1 MNLFLVDSKKNI
13 NFVAPNF
20 LRMLKRNLFL
30 GISAI
35 ATSLT
40 GNAQDYQW
48 KEAQSGGY
56 TYRYVTNDPT
66 NARFYTLK
74 NGLTVILS
82 PTNKEPRVQ
91 CYVAVRA
98 GSKTD
103 PATNTGLAHYL
114 EHLLFKGTDKYGSL
128 DWAKEKVELDK
139 IDALYEKYNKT
150 KDPAQRKEIYK
161 EIDRVSGIASKY
173 AIANEYDKMMSAM
186 GAQGTNA
193 FTSFEQTVYTDD
205 VPANA
210 LDKYI
215 AVQAERF
222 RNPVLR
228 IFHTE
233 LEAVYEEKNRSLDND
248 GSLVLETL
256 LANLFKK
263 HNYGQQTTIG
273 TVEHLKNPSLIEI
286 RKYFN
291 TYYVPNN
298 MAVILSG
305 DFNPDHA
312 IAKIDKAFSYMKEKS
327 VPEYTF
333 APEDAITSPVIKEVV
348 GPDAES
354 VTIAFR
360 LPSNQDK
367 DAALANLVGSIL
379 TNGKAGLIDLNLVKK
394 QKLLKASA
402 YSYLLV
408 DHGLLY
414 ISASPSQGQSLED
427 VKKLVL
433 NEIENL
439 KKGNFDDDLIPSIV
453 NNIKKHKIQQTES
466 YGDRAYMLMDAF
478 TGKLNWRDQVAYVN
492 DLSKVTKKDIMD
504 FANKYFGN
512 NYVAVLKHKGERTD
526 IEKIEKPT
534 ITPVE
539 TNADKQSAFVKM
551 INQMP
556 STPVAPV
563 FLDYNKDL
571 QRSKLGK
578 AEVYYVQNKENQ
590 LYRLNFRYKIGTLN
604 DLKMGLA
611 AQYIQ
616 FLGTDK
622 KSAEQISKEFYKI
635 ASSFRVHTADEYT
648 FVTIEG
654 LQENFEAAV
663 TLYENLIQN
672 LKADDQALE
681 ALKARIQKYRSD
693 VKANRNQIM
702 QALTSYALYGPKN
715 KYNHALSNA
724 EIASTTSQELIDR
737 LKKLNDVEQI
747 VIYYGPATMGELTS
761 KLSSLHKV
769 PATFAKV
776 APAKVFK
783 QVEQTKNQ
791 VLFTDYEM
799 VQAETRWIRN
809 TVPYNPAESTVIK
822 VFNNYF
828 GGSMGSLVFQ
838 TIRESK
844 ALAYSTYGMYR
855 TPRKKDE
862 KYYMLAYVGAQADKL
877 KEAVSTMDDLLTT
890 MPELPA
896 NLDLAK
902 AQLKKDIQTERI
914 GQDDIIYNYLNA
926 KELGLTKDIRK
937 EIYQNLDKIT
947 MNQVKAFHDK
957 YLSKKPYTYVILA
970 SEKKLSKEELQKI
983 GEFKKLTLEELFGY

>member
-1 MNLFLVDSKKNI
+1 
-13 NFVAPNF
+13 
-20 LRMLKRNLFL
+20 MLKRNLFL
-30 GISAI
+30 GVSAI
-35 ATSLT
+35 ASSLSVL
-40 GNAQDYQW
+40 GQNYQW
-48 KEAQSGGY
+48 KEAESGGY
-56 TYRYVTNDPT
+56 SYKYVTNDPT

-128 DWAKEKVELDK
+128 DWDKEKVELEK
-139 IDALYEKYNKT
+139 IDALYEKYNQT

-173 AIANEYDKMMSAM
+173 AIANEYDKMLSAM

-228 IFHTE
+228 LFHTE
-233 LEAVYEEKNRSLDND
+233 LEAVYEEKNRSLDSD
-248 GSLVLETL
+248 GSLVFETL
-256 LANLFKK
+256 LSNVFKK

-273 TVEHLKNPSLIEI
+273 TVEHLKNPSLKEI

-305 DFNPDHA
+305 DFNPDTA
-312 IAKIDKAFSYMKEKS
+312 IAKIDKAFSYMKYKE
-327 VPEYTF
+327 VPKYTF
-333 APEDAITSPVIKEVV
+333 EKEDPITAPIIKEVV

-354 VTIAFR
+354 VTMAYR
-360 LPSNQDK
+360 LPSTQEK
-367 DAALANLVGSIL
+367 DALLANLIGSIL

-394 QKLLKASA
+394 QKLLRAGA
-402 YSYLLV
+402 FPYLLV
-408 DHGLLY
+408 DYGLLY
-414 ISASPSQGQSLED
+414 ISASPSQGQSLDE
-427 VKKLVL
+427 VRKLIV
-433 NEIENL
+433 NEIDNL
-439 KKGNFDDDLIPSIV
+439 KKGNFDDDLLPSIV
-453 NNIKKHKIQQTES
+453 NNFKKDAIQEAET
-466 YGDRAYMLMDAF
+466 YGGRANLLMQAF
-478 TGKLNWRDQVAYVN
+478 TGKIDWRDQVAYVN
-492 DLSKVTKKDIMD
+492 DIQKITKADVVA
-504 FANKYFGN
+504 FANKYLGD
-512 NYVAVLKHKGERTD
+512 NYVAVYKKKGERTNV
-526 IEKIEKPT
+526 EKIEKPA

-551 INQMP
+551 INDMP
-556 STPVAPV
+556 STPVEPL
-563 FLDYNKDL
+563 FLDYNKDI
-571 QRSKLGK
+571 QKSKLGK
-578 AEVYYVQNKENQ
+578 AEVLAVQNKDND
-590 LYRLNFRYKIGTLN
+590 LFRLSFRYKIGTLN

-635 ASSFRVHTADEYT
+635 ASSFRVSTGEDYT
-648 FVTIEG
+648 YVNIEG
-654 LQENFEAAV
+654 LQENFAAAV
-663 TLYENLIQN
+663 ALYEDLVTHAK
-672 LKADDQALE
+672 LDEE
-681 ALKARIQKYRSD
+681 ALKSLKARMAKYRTD

-702 QALTSYALYGPKN
+702 QALTSYALYGAKN
-715 KYNHALSNA
+715 KYNHVLSNA
-724 EIASTTSQELIDR
+724 ELEATSAAELVDR
-737 LKKLNDVEQI
+737 LKKLNDVEQTI
-747 VIYYGPATMGELTS
+747 IYYGPASISELT
-761 KLSSLHKV
+761 KQLGKLHKV
-769 PATFAKV
+769 PAKFAKV
-776 APAKVFK
+776 PQAQQFK
-783 QVEQTKNQ
+783 QETQTKNT

-799 VQAETRWIRN
+799 VQAETRWVRN
-809 TVPYNPAESTVIK
+809 TDTYNPAETTTIR

-844 ALAYSTYGMYR
+844 ALAYSTYGFYR
-855 TPRKKDE
+855 IPTKKED
-862 KYYMLAYVGAQADKL
+862 KYYMFSYVGAQADKFQ
-877 KEAVSTMDDLLTT
+877 EAVAAMNELLTT

-896 NLDLAK
+896 NFELAK
-902 AQLKKDIQTERI
+902 EQLRKDIQTERI
-914 GQDDIIYNYLNA
+914 TQDNIIYDYLNA
-926 KELGLTKDIRK
+926 QRLGLKEDIRK
-937 EIYQNLDKIT
+937 SVYQNVDKIT
-947 MNQVKAFHDK
+947 FKDIQAFHDK

-970 SEKKLSKEELQKI
+970 SEKKLPKEELQKI
-983 GEFKKLTLEELFGY
+983 GEFKKLSLEELFGF

>member
-1 MNLFLVDSKKNI
+1 
-13 NFVAPNF
+13 
-20 LRMLKRNLFL
+20 MLKRNLFL
-30 GISAI
+30 GVSAI
-35 ATSLT
+35 ASSLSVL
-40 GNAQDYQW
+40 GQNYQW
-48 KEAQSGGY
+48 KEAESGGY
-56 TYRYVTNDPT
+56 SYKYVTNDPT

-128 DWAKEKVELDK
+128 DWDKEKVELEK
-139 IDALYEKYNKT
+139 IDALYEKYNQT

-173 AIANEYDKMMSAM
+173 AIANEYDKMLSAM

-228 IFHTE
+228 LFHTE
-233 LEAVYEEKNRSLDND
+233 LEAVYEEKNRSLDSD
-248 GSLVLETL
+248 GSLVFETL
-256 LANLFKK
+256 LSNVFKK

-273 TVEHLKNPSLIEI
+273 TVEHLKNPSLKEI

-305 DFNPDHA
+305 DFNPDTA
-312 IAKIDKAFSYMKEKS
+312 IAKIDKAFSYMKYKE
-327 VPEYTF
+327 VPKYTF
-333 APEDAITSPVIKEVV
+333 EKEDPITAPIIKEVV

-354 VTIAFR
+354 VTMAYR
-360 LPSNQDK
+360 LPSTQEK
-367 DAALANLVGSIL
+367 DALLANLIGSIL

-394 QKLLKASA
+394 QKLLRAGA
-402 YSYLLV
+402 FPYLLV
-408 DHGLLY
+408 DYGLLY
-414 ISASPSQGQSLED
+414 IFASPSQGQSLDE
-427 VKKLVL
+427 VRKLIV
-433 NEIENL
+433 NEIDNL
-439 KKGNFDDDLIPSIV
+439 KKGNFDDDLLPSIV
-453 NNIKKHKIQQTES
+453 NNFKKDAIQEAET
-466 YGDRAYMLMDAF
+466 YGGRANLLMQAF
-478 TGKLNWRDQVAYVN
+478 TGKIDWRDQVAYVN
-492 DLSKVTKKDIMD
+492 DIQKITKADVVA
-504 FANKYFGN
+504 FANKYLGD
-512 NYVAVLKHKGERTD
+512 NYVAVYKKKGERTNV
-526 IEKIEKPT
+526 EKIEKPA

-551 INQMP
+551 INDMP
-556 STPVAPV
+556 STPVEPL
-563 FLDYNKDL
+563 FLDYNRDIQK
-571 QRSKLGK
+571 SKLGK
-578 AEVYYVQNKENQ
+578 AEVLAVQNKDND
-590 LYRLNFRYKIGTLN
+590 LFRLSFRYKIGTLN

-635 ASSFRVHTADEYT
+635 ASSFRVSTGEDYT
-648 FVTIEG
+648 YVNIEG
-654 LQENFEAAV
+654 LQENFAAAV
-663 TLYENLIQN
+663 ALYEDLVSHAK
-672 LKADDQALE
+672 LDEE
-681 ALKARIQKYRSD
+681 ALKSLKARMAKYRTD

-702 QALTSYALYGPKN
+702 QALTSYALYGAKN
-715 KYNHALSNA
+715 KYNHVLSNA
-724 EIASTTSQELIDR
+724 ELEATSAAELVDR
-737 LKKLNDVEQI
+737 LKKLNDVEQTI
-747 VIYYGPATMGELTS
+747 IYYGPASISELT
-761 KLSSLHKV
+761 KQLGKLHKV
-769 PATFAKV
+769 PAKFAKV
-776 APAKVFK
+776 PQAQQFK
-783 QVEQTKNQ
+783 QETQTKNT

-799 VQAETRWIRN
+799 VQAETRWVRN
-809 TVPYNPAESTVIK
+809 TDTYNPAETTTIR

-844 ALAYSTYGMYR
+844 ALAYSTYGFYKIP
-855 TPRKKDE
+855 TKKED
-862 KYYMLAYVGAQADKL
+862 KYYMLSYVGAQADKFQ
-877 KEAVSTMDDLLTT
+877 EAVAAMNELLTT

-896 NLDLAK
+896 NFELAK
-902 AQLKKDIQTERI
+902 EQLRKDIQTERI
-914 GQDDIIYNYLNA
+914 TQDNIIYDYLNA
-926 KELGLTKDIRK
+926 QRLGLKEDIRK
-937 EIYQNLDKIT
+937 SVYQNVDKIT
-947 MNQVKAFHDK
+947 FKDIQAFHDK
-957 YLSKKPYTYVILA
+957 NLSKKPYTYVILA
-970 SEKKLSKEELQKI
+970 SEKKLPKEELQKI
-983 GEFKKLTLEELFGY
+983 GEFKKLSLEELFGF

>member
-1 MNLFLVDSKKNI
+1 
-13 NFVAPNF
+13 
-20 LRMLKRNLFL
+20 MLKRNLFL
-30 GISAI
+30 GVSAI
-35 ATSLT
+35 ASSLSVL
-40 GNAQDYQW
+40 GQNYQW
-48 KEAQSGGY
+48 KEAESGGY
-56 TYRYVTNDPT
+56 SYKYVTNDPT

-128 DWAKEKVELDK
+128 DWDKEKVELEK
-139 IDALYEKYNKT
+139 IDALYEKYNQT

-173 AIANEYDKMMSAM
+173 AIANEYDKMLSAM

-228 IFHTE
+228 LFHTE
-233 LEAVYEEKNRSLDND
+233 LEAVYEEKNRSLDSD
-248 GSLVLETL
+248 GSLVFETL
-256 LANLFKK
+256 LSNVFKK

-273 TVEHLKNPSLIEI
+273 TVEHLKNPSLKEI

-305 DFNPDHA
+305 DFNPDTA
-312 IAKIDKAFSYMKEKS
+312 IAKIDKAFSYMKYKE
-327 VPEYTF
+327 VPQYTF
-333 APEDAITSPVIKEVV
+333 EKEEPITTPIIKEVV

-354 VTIAFR
+354 VTMAYR
-360 LPSNQDK
+360 LPSTQEK
-367 DAALANLVGSIL
+367 DALLANLIGSIL

-394 QKLLKASA
+394 QKLLRAGA
-402 YSYLLV
+402 FPYLLV
-408 DHGLLY
+408 DYGLLY
-414 ISASPSQGQSLED
+414 ISAAPSQGQSLDE
-427 VKKLVL
+427 VRKLIV
-433 NEIENL
+433 NEIDNL
-439 KKGNFDDDLIPSIV
+439 KNGNFDDDLLPSIV
-453 NNIKKHKIQQTES
+453 NNFKKETIQETET
-466 YGDRAYMLMDAF
+466 YGGRAELLMRAF
-478 TGKLNWRDQVAYVN
+478 TGKIDWRDQVSYVN
-492 DLSKVTKKDIMD
+492 DIQKITKADIMA
-504 FANKYFGN
+504 FANKYLGD
-512 NYVAVLKHKGERTD
+512 NYVAVYKKKGERTNV
-526 IEKIEKPT
+526 EKIEKPA

-551 INQMP
+551 INDMP
-556 STPVAPV
+556 STPVAPL
-563 FLDYNKDL
+563 FLDYNKDI
-571 QRSKLGK
+571 QKSKLGK
-578 AEVYYVQNKENQ
+578 AEVLSVQNKDND
-590 LYRLNFRYKIGTLN
+590 LFRLSFRYKIGTLN
-604 DLKMGLA
+604 DLKMGIA

-616 FLGTDK
+616 FLGTNK
-622 KSAEQISKEFYKI
+622 KSAEEISKEFYKI
-635 ASSFRVHTADEYT
+635 ASSFRVSTGEEYT
-648 FVTIEG
+648 YVNIEG
-654 LQENFEAAV
+654 LQENFASAV
-663 TLYENLIQN
+663 ALYEELVSNV
-672 LKADDQALE
+672 KVDEEALQS
-681 ALKARIQKYRSD
+681 LKARIIKYRGD

-724 EIASTTSQELIDR
+724 ELEATSAAELVDR
-737 LKKLNDVEQI
+737 LKKLNDVEQTI
-747 VIYYGPATMGELTS
+747 IYYGPASVSELT
-761 KLSSLHKV
+761 KQLGKLHKV
-769 PATFAKV
+769 PAKFAKV
-776 APAKVFK
+776 PQAQQFK
-783 QVEQTKNQ
+783 QETQTKNT

-799 VQAETRWIRN
+799 VQAETCWVRN
-809 TVPYNPAESTVIK
+809 TDTYNPAETTTIR

-844 ALAYSTYGMYR
+844 ALAYSTYGFYR
-855 TPRKKDE
+855 IPTKKED
-862 KYYMLAYVGAQADKL
+862 KYYMFSYVGAQADKFQ
-877 KEAVSTMDDLLTT
+877 EAVAAMNELLTT

-896 NLDLAK
+896 NFELAK
-902 AQLKKDIQTERI
+902 EQLRKDIQTERI
-914 GQDDIIYNYLNA
+914 TQDNIIYDYLNA
-926 KELGLTKDIRK
+926 QRLGLKEDIRK
-937 EIYQNLDKIT
+937 SVYQNVDKIT
-947 MNQVKAFHDK
+947 FKDIQAFHDK

-970 SEKKLSKEELQKI
+970 SEKKLPKEELQKI
-983 GEFKKLTLEELFGY
+983 GEFKKLSLEELFGF

>member
-312 IAKIDKAFSYMKEKS
+312 IAKIDKAFSYMKEKP

-663 TLYENLIQN
+663 TLYVNEE
-672 LKADDQALE
+672 QAK
-681 ALKARIQKYRSD
+681 ALKALSQDLDQLLIVSHLD
-693 VKANRNQIM
+693 LVTTPA
-702 QALTSYALYGPKN
+702 PD
-715 KYNHALSNA
+715 HAL
-724 EIASTTSQELIDR
+724 
-737 LKKLNDVEQI
+737 
-747 VIYYGPATMGELTS
+747 
-761 KLSSLHKV
+761 
-769 PATFAKV
+769 
-776 APAKVFK
+776 
-783 QVEQTKNQ
+783 
-791 VLFTDYEM
+791 VLDDY
-799 VQAETRWIRN
+799 
-809 TVPYNPAESTVIK
+809 
-822 VFNNYF
+822 
-828 GGSMGSLVFQ
+828 
-838 TIRESK
+838 
-844 ALAYSTYGMYR
+844 
-855 TPRKKDE
+855 
-862 KYYMLAYVGAQADKL
+862 
-877 KEAVSTMDDLLTT
+877 AVSVSRAQGHVCERCRAVR
-890 MPELPA
+890 PEVGTIEEAPTLCHRCHQIIKTHYPA
-896 NLDLAK
+896 YFEA
-902 AQLKKDIQTERI
+902 E
-914 GQDDIIYNYLNA
+914 
-926 KELGLTKDIRK
+926 
-937 EIYQNLDKIT
+937 
-947 MNQVKAFHDK
+947 
-957 YLSKKPYTYVILA
+957 
-970 SEKKLSKEELQKI
+970 
-983 GEFKKLTLEELFGY
+983 

>member
-1 MNLFLVDSKKNI
+1 
-13 NFVAPNF
+13 
-20 LRMLKRNLFL
+20 MLKRNLFL
-30 GISAI
+30 GVSAI
-35 ATSLT
+35 ASSLSVL
-40 GNAQDYQW
+40 GQNYQW
-48 KEAQSGGY
+48 KEAESGGY
-56 TYRYVTNDPT
+56 SYKYVTNDPT

-128 DWAKEKVELDK
+128 DWDKEKVELEK
-139 IDALYEKYNKT
+139 IDALYEKYNQT

-173 AIANEYDKMMSAM
+173 AIANEYDKMLSAM

-228 IFHTE
+228 LFHTE
-233 LEAVYEEKNRSLDND
+233 LEAVYEEKNRSLDSD
-248 GSLVLETL
+248 GSLVFETL
-256 LANLFKK
+256 LSNVFKK

-273 TVEHLKNPSLIEI
+273 TVEHLKNPSLKEI

-305 DFNPDHA
+305 DFNPDTA
-312 IAKIDKAFSYMKEKS
+312 IAKIDKAFSYMKYKE
-327 VPEYTF
+327 VPKYTF
-333 APEDAITSPVIKEVV
+333 EKEDPITAPIIKEVV

-354 VTIAFR
+354 VTMAYR
-360 LPSNQDK
+360 LPSTQEK
-367 DAALANLVGSIL
+367 DALLANLIGSIL

-394 QKLLKASA
+394 QKLLRAGA
-402 YSYLLV
+402 FPYLLV
-408 DHGLLY
+408 DYGLLY
-414 ISASPSQGQSLED
+414 IFASPSQGQSLDE
-427 VKKLVL
+427 VRKLIV
-433 NEIENL
+433 NEIDNL
-439 KKGNFDDDLIPSIV
+439 KKGNFDDDLLPSIV
-453 NNIKKHKIQQTES
+453 NNFKKDAIQEAET
-466 YGDRAYMLMDAF
+466 YGGRANLLMQAF
-478 TGKLNWRDQVAYVN
+478 TGKIDWRDQVAYVN
-492 DLSKVTKKDIMD
+492 DIQKITKADVVA
-504 FANKYFGN
+504 FANKYLGD
-512 NYVAVLKHKGERTD
+512 NYVAVYKKKGERTNV
-526 IEKIEKPT
+526 EKIEKPA

-551 INQMP
+551 INDMP
-556 STPVAPV
+556 STPVEPL
-563 FLDYNKDL
+563 FLDYNKDI
-571 QRSKLGK
+571 QKSKLGK
-578 AEVYYVQNKENQ
+578 AEVLAVQNKDND
-590 LYRLNFRYKIGTLN
+590 LFRLSFRYKIGTLN

-635 ASSFRVHTADEYT
+635 ASSFKVSTGEDYT
-648 FVTIEG
+648 YVNIEG
-654 LQENFEAAV
+654 LQENFAAAV
-663 TLYENLIQN
+663 ALYEDLVTHAK
-672 LKADDQALE
+672 LDEE
-681 ALKARIQKYRSD
+681 ALKSLKARMAKYRTD

-702 QALTSYALYGPKN
+702 QALTSYALYGAKN
-715 KYNHALSNA
+715 KYNHVLSNA
-724 EIASTTSQELIDR
+724 ELEATSAAELVDR
-737 LKKLNDVEQI
+737 LKKLNDVEQTI
-747 VIYYGPATMGELTS
+747 IYYGPASISELT
-761 KLSSLHKV
+761 KQLGKLHKV
-769 PATFAKV
+769 PAKFAKV
-776 APAKVFK
+776 PQAQQFK
-783 QVEQTKNQ
+783 QETQTKNT

-799 VQAETRWIRN
+799 VQAETRWVRN
-809 TVPYNPAESTVIK
+809 TDTYNPAETTTIR

-844 ALAYSTYGMYR
+844 ALAYSTYGFYKIP
-855 TPRKKDE
+855 TKKED
-862 KYYMLAYVGAQADKL
+862 KYYMLSYVGAQADKFQ
-877 KEAVSTMDDLLTT
+877 EAVAAMNELLTT

-896 NLDLAK
+896 NFELAK
-902 AQLKKDIQTERI
+902 EQLRKDIQTERI
-914 GQDDIIYNYLNA
+914 TQDNIIYDYLNA
-926 KELGLTKDIRK
+926 QRLGLKEDIRK
-937 EIYQNLDKIT
+937 SVYQNVDKIT
-947 MNQVKAFHDK
+947 FKDIQAFHDK
-957 YLSKKPYTYVILA
+957 NLSKKPYTYVILA
-970 SEKKLSKEELQKI
+970 SEKKLPKEELQKI
-983 GEFKKLTLEELFGY
+983 GEFKKLSLEELFGF

>member
-1 MNLFLVDSKKNI
+1 
-13 NFVAPNF
+13 
-20 LRMLKRNLFL
+20 MLKRNLFL
-30 GISAI
+30 GVSAI
-35 ATSLT
+35 ASSLSVL
-40 GNAQDYQW
+40 GQNYQW
-48 KEAQSGGY
+48 KEAESGGY
-56 TYRYVTNDPT
+56 SYKYVTNDPT

-128 DWAKEKVELDK
+128 DWDKEKVELEK
-139 IDALYEKYNKT
+139 IDALYEKYNQT

-173 AIANEYDKMMSAM
+173 AIANEYDKMLSAM

-228 IFHTE
+228 LFHTE
-233 LEAVYEEKNRSLDND
+233 LEAVYEEKNRSLDSD
-248 GSLVLETL
+248 GSLVFETL
-256 LANLFKK
+256 LSNVFKK

-273 TVEHLKNPSLIEI
+273 TVEHLKNPSLKEI

-305 DFNPDHA
+305 DFNPDTA
-312 IAKIDKAFSYMKEKS
+312 IAKIDKAFSYMKYKE
-327 VPEYTF
+327 VPQYTF
-333 APEDAITSPVIKEVV
+333 EKEDPITTPIIKEVV

-354 VTIAFR
+354 VTMAYR
-360 LPSNQDK
+360 LPSTQEK
-367 DAALANLVGSIL
+367 DALLANLIGSIL

-394 QKLLKASA
+394 QKLLRAGA
-402 YSYLLV
+402 FPYLLV
-408 DHGLLY
+408 DYGLLY
-414 ISASPSQGQSLED
+414 ISAAPSQGQSLDE
-427 VKKLVL
+427 VRKLIV
-433 NEIENL
+433 NEIDNL
-439 KKGNFDDDLIPSIV
+439 KKGNFDDDLLPSIV
-453 NNIKKHKIQQTES
+453 NNFKKETIQETET
-466 YGDRAYMLMDAF
+466 YGGRAELLMRAF
-478 TGKLNWRDQVAYVN
+478 TGKIDWRDQVSYVN
-492 DLSKVTKKDIMD
+492 DIQKITKADIMA
-504 FANKYFGN
+504 FANKYLGD
-512 NYVAVLKHKGERTD
+512 NYVAVYKKKGERTNV
-526 IEKIEKPT
+526 EKIEKPA

-551 INQMP
+551 INDMP
-556 STPVAPV
+556 STPVAPL
-563 FLDYNKDL
+563 FLDYNKDI
-571 QRSKLGK
+571 QKSKLGK
-578 AEVYYVQNKENQ
+578 AEVLAVQNKDND
-590 LYRLNFRYKIGTLN
+590 LFRLSFRYKIGTLN
-604 DLKMGLA
+604 DLKMGIA

-616 FLGTDK
+616 FLGTNK
-622 KSAEQISKEFYKI
+622 KSAEEISKEFYKI
-635 ASSFRVHTADEYT
+635 ASSFRVSTGEEYT
-648 FVTIEG
+648 YVNIEG
-654 LQENFEAAV
+654 LQENFASAV
-663 TLYENLIQN
+663 ALYEELVSNV
-672 LKADDQALE
+672 KVDEEALQS
-681 ALKARIQKYRSD
+681 LKARIIKYRGD

-724 EIASTTSQELIDR
+724 ELEATSAAELVDR
-737 LKKLNDVEQI
+737 LKKLNDVEQTI
-747 VIYYGPATMGELTS
+747 IYYGPASVSELT
-761 KLSSLHKV
+761 KQLGKLHKV
-769 PATFAKV
+769 PAKFAKV
-776 APAKVFK
+776 PQAQQFK
-783 QVEQTKNQ
+783 QETQTKNT

-799 VQAETRWIRN
+799 VQAETCWVRN
-809 TVPYNPAESTVIK
+809 TDTYNPAETTTIR

-844 ALAYSTYGMYR
+844 ALAYSTYGFYR
-855 TPRKKDE
+855 IPTKKED
-862 KYYMLAYVGAQADKL
+862 KYYMFSYVGAQADKFQ
-877 KEAVSTMDDLLTT
+877 EAVAAMNELLTT

-896 NLDLAK
+896 NFELAK
-902 AQLKKDIQTERI
+902 EQLRKDIQTERI
-914 GQDDIIYNYLNA
+914 TQDNIIYDYLNA
-926 KELGLTKDIRK
+926 QRLGLKEDIRK
-937 EIYQNLDKIT
+937 SVYQNVDKIT
-947 MNQVKAFHDK
+947 FKDIQAFHDK

-970 SEKKLSKEELQKI
+970 SEKKLPKEELQKI
-983 GEFKKLTLEELFGY
+983 GEFKKLSLEELFGF

>member
-1 MNLFLVDSKKNI
+1 
-13 NFVAPNF
+13 
-20 LRMLKRNLFL
+20 MLKRNLFL
-30 GISAI
+30 GVSAI
-35 ATSLT
+35 ASSLSVL
-40 GNAQDYQW
+40 GQNYQW
-48 KEAQSGGY
+48 KEAESGGY
-56 TYRYVTNDPT
+56 SYKYVTNDPT

-128 DWAKEKVELDK
+128 DWDKEKVELEK

-173 AIANEYDKMMSAM
+173 AIANEYDKMLSAM

-228 IFHTE
+228 LFHTE
-233 LEAVYEEKNRSLDND
+233 LEAVYEEKNRSLDSD
-248 GSLVLETL
+248 GSLVFETL
-256 LANLFKK
+256 LSNVFKK

-273 TVEHLKNPSLIEI
+273 TVEHLKNPSLKEI

-305 DFNPDHA
+305 DFNPDTA
-312 IAKIDKAFSYMKEKS
+312 IAKIDKAFSYMKYKE
-327 VPEYTF
+327 VPQYTF
-333 APEDAITSPVIKEVV
+333 EKEDPITTPIIKEVV

-354 VTIAFR
+354 VTMAYR
-360 LPSNQDK
+360 LPSTQEK
-367 DAALANLVGSIL
+367 DALLANLIGSIL

-394 QKLLKASA
+394 QKLLRAGA
-402 YSYLLV
+402 FPYLLV
-408 DHGLLY
+408 DYGLLY
-414 ISASPSQGQSLED
+414 ISAAPSQGQSLDE
-427 VKKLVL
+427 VRKLIV
-433 NEIENL
+433 NEIDNL
-439 KKGNFDDDLIPSIV
+439 KKGNFDDDLLPSIV
-453 NNIKKHKIQQTES
+453 NNFKKETIQETET
-466 YGDRAYMLMDAF
+466 YGGRAELLMRAF
-478 TGKLNWRDQVAYVN
+478 TGKIDWRDQVSYVN
-492 DLSKVTKKDIMD
+492 DIQKITKADIMA
-504 FANKYFGN
+504 FANKYLGD
-512 NYVAVLKHKGERTD
+512 NYVAVYKKKGERTNV
-526 IEKIEKPT
+526 EKIEKPA

-551 INQMP
+551 INDMP
-556 STPVAPV
+556 STPVAPL
-563 FLDYNKDL
+563 FLDYNKDI
-571 QRSKLGK
+571 QKSKLGK
-578 AEVYYVQNKENQ
+578 AEVLSVQNKDND
-590 LYRLNFRYKIGTLN
+590 LFRLSFRYKIGTLN
-604 DLKMGLA
+604 DLKMGIA

-616 FLGTDK
+616 FLGTNK
-622 KSAEQISKEFYKI
+622 KSAEEISKEFYKI
-635 ASSFRVHTADEYT
+635 ASSFRVSTGEEYT
-648 FVTIEG
+648 YVNIEG
-654 LQENFEAAV
+654 LQENFASAV
-663 TLYENLIQN
+663 ALYEELVSNV
-672 LKADDQALE
+672 KVDEEALQS
-681 ALKARIQKYRSD
+681 LKARIIKYRGD

-724 EIASTTSQELIDR
+724 ELEATTAAELVDR
-737 LKKLNDVEQI
+737 LKKLNDVEQTI
-747 VIYYGPATMGELTS
+747 IYYGPASVSELT
-761 KLSSLHKV
+761 KLLGKLHKV
-769 PATFAKV
+769 PAKFAKV
-776 APAKVFK
+776 PQAQQFK
-783 QVEQTKNQ
+783 QETQTKNT

-799 VQAETRWIRN
+799 VQAETCWVRN
-809 TVPYNPAESTVIK
+809 TDTYNPAETTTIR

-844 ALAYSTYGMYR
+844 ALAYSTYGFYR
-855 TPRKKDE
+855 IPTKKED
-862 KYYMLAYVGAQADKL
+862 KYYMFSYVGAQADKFQ
-877 KEAVSTMDDLLTT
+877 EAVAAMNELLTT

-896 NLDLAK
+896 NFELAK
-902 AQLKKDIQTERI
+902 EQLRKDIQTERI
-914 GQDDIIYNYLNA
+914 TQDNIIYDYLNA
-926 KELGLTKDIRK
+926 QRLGLKEDIRK
-937 EIYQNLDKIT
+937 SVYQNVDKIT
-947 MNQVKAFHDK
+947 FKDIQAFHDK

-970 SEKKLSKEELQKI
+970 SEKKLPKEELQKI
-983 GEFKKLTLEELFGY
+983 GEFKKLSLEELFGF

>member
-1 MNLFLVDSKKNI
+1 
-13 NFVAPNF
+13 
-20 LRMLKRNLFL
+20 MLKRNLFL

-35 ATSLT
+35 ASSLSAF
-40 GNAQDYQW
+40 GQNYQW
-48 KEAQSGGY
+48 KEAESAGY
-56 TYRYVTNDPT
+56 TYKYVTNDPT

-82 PTNKEPRVQ
+82 PTNKEPRIQ

-114 EHLLFKGTDKYGSL
+114 EHMLFKGTDKYGSL
-128 DWAKEKVELDK
+128 DWDKEKVELEK
-139 IDALYEKYNKT
+139 IDALYEKYNQT

-173 AIANEYDKMMSAM
+173 AIANEYDKMLSAM

-228 IFHTE
+228 LFHTE
-233 LEAVYEEKNRSLDND
+233 LEAVYEEKNRSLDSD
-248 GSLVLETL
+248 GSLVFETL
-256 LANLFKK
+256 LSNLFKK

-273 TVEHLKNPSLIEI
+273 TVEHLKNPSLKEI

-305 DFNPDHA
+305 DFNPDTA
-312 IAKIDKAFSYMKEKS
+312 IAKIDKAFSYMKYKE
-327 VPEYTF
+327 VPKYTF
-333 APEDAITSPVIKEVV
+333 EKEDPITAPIIKEVV

-354 VTIAFR
+354 VTMAYR
-360 LPSNQDK
+360 LPSTQEK
-367 DAALANLVGSIL
+367 DALLANLIGSIL

-394 QKLLKASA
+394 QKLLRAGA
-402 YSYLLV
+402 FPYLLV
-408 DHGLLY
+408 DYGLLY
-414 ISASPSQGQSLED
+414 ISASPSQGQSLDE
-427 VKKLVL
+427 VRKLIV
-433 NEIENL
+433 NEIDNL
-439 KKGNFDDDLIPSIV
+439 KKGNFDDDLLPSIV
-453 NNIKKHKIQQTES
+453 NNFKKDAIQEAET
-466 YGDRAYMLMDAF
+466 YGGRANLLMQAF
-478 TGKLNWRDQVAYVN
+478 TGKIDWRDQVAYVN
-492 DLSKVTKKDIMD
+492 DVQKITKADVVA
-504 FANKYFGN
+504 FANKYLGD
-512 NYVAVLKHKGERTD
+512 NYVAVYKKKGERTNV
-526 IEKIEKPT
+526 EKIEKPA

-551 INQMP
+551 INDMP
-556 STPVAPV
+556 STPVEPL
-563 FLDYNKDL
+563 FLDYNKDI
-571 QRSKLGK
+571 QKSKLGK
-578 AEVYYVQNKENQ
+578 AEVLAVQNKDND
-590 LYRLNFRYKIGTLN
+590 LFRLSFRYKIGTLN

-635 ASSFRVHTADEYT
+635 ASSFRVSTGEDYT
-648 FVTIEG
+648 YVNIEG
-654 LQENFEAAV
+654 LQENFAAAV
-663 TLYENLIQN
+663 ALYEDLVTHAK
-672 LKADDQALE
+672 LDEE
-681 ALKARIQKYRSD
+681 ALKSLKARMAKYRTD

-724 EIASTTSQELIDR
+724 ELEATSAAELVDR
-737 LKKLNDVEQI
+737 LKKLNDVEQTI
-747 VIYYGPATMGELTS
+747 IYYGPASISELT
-761 KLSSLHKV
+761 KQLGKLHKV
-769 PATFAKV
+769 PAKFAKV
-776 APAKVFK
+776 PQAQQFK
-783 QVEQTKNQ
+783 QETQTNNT

-799 VQAETRWIRN
+799 VQAETRWVRN
-809 TVPYNPAESTVIK
+809 TDTYNPAETTTIR

-844 ALAYSTYGMYR
+844 ALAYSTYGFYKIP
-855 TPRKKDE
+855 TKKED
-862 KYYMLAYVGAQADKL
+862 KYYMLSYVGAQADKFQ
-877 KEAVSTMDDLLTT
+877 EAVAAMNELLTT

-896 NLDLAK
+896 NFELAK
-902 AQLKKDIQTERI
+902 EQLRKDIQTERI
-914 GQDDIIYNYLNA
+914 TQDDIIYSYLNA
-926 KELGLTKDIRK
+926 QRLGLKEDIRK
-937 EIYQNLDKIT
+937 SVYQNVDKIT
-947 MNQVKAFHDK
+947 FKDIQAFHDK

-970 SEKKLSKEELQKI
+970 SEKKLPQVELQKI
-983 GEFKKLTLEELFGY
+983 GEFKKVSLEELFGF

>member
-312 IAKIDKAFSYMKEKS
+312 IAKIDKAFSYMKEKP

-427 VKKLVL
+427 VKKLLL

-672 LKADDQALE
+672 LKADEQALE

-724 EIASTTSQELIDR
+724 EIAGTTAGELVDR

-855 TPRKKDE
+855 VPRKKDE

-877 KEAVSTMDDLLTT
+877 KEAVSTMDELLTT

-914 GQDDIIYNYLNA
+914 SQDDIIYNYLNA

-937 EIYQNLDKIT
+937 EIYQN
-947 MNQVKAFHDK
+947 
-957 YLSKKPYTYVILA
+957 
-970 SEKKLSKEELQKI
+970 
-983 GEFKKLTLEELFGY
+983 

>member
-1 MNLFLVDSKKNI
+1 
-13 NFVAPNF
+13 
-20 LRMLKRNLFL
+20 MLKRNLFL

-35 ATSLT
+35 ASSLSAF
-40 GNAQDYQW
+40 GQNYQW
-48 KEAQSGGY
+48 KEAESAGY
-56 TYRYVTNDPT
+56 TYKYVTNDPT

-82 PTNKEPRVQ
+82 PTNKEPRIQ
-91 CYVAVRA
+91 CYIAVRA

-114 EHLLFKGTDKYGSL
+114 EHMLFKGTDKYGSL
-128 DWAKEKVELDK
+128 DWDKEKVELEK
-139 IDALYEKYNKT
+139 IDALYEKYNQT

-173 AIANEYDKMMSAM
+173 AIANEYDKMLSAM

-228 IFHTE
+228 LFHTE
-233 LEAVYEEKNRSLDND
+233 LEAVYEEKNRSLDSD
-248 GSLVLETL
+248 GSLVFETL
-256 LANLFKK
+256 LSNLFKK

-273 TVEHLKNPSLIEI
+273 TVEHLKNPSLKEI

-305 DFNPDHA
+305 DFNPDTA
-312 IAKIDKAFSYMKEKS
+312 IAKIDKAFSYMKYKE
-327 VPEYTF
+327 VPKYTF
-333 APEDAITSPVIKEVV
+333 EKEDPITAPIIKEVV

-354 VTIAFR
+354 VTMAYR
-360 LPSNQDK
+360 LPSTQEK
-367 DAALANLVGSIL
+367 DALLANLIGSIL

-394 QKLLKASA
+394 QKLLRAGA
-402 YSYLLV
+402 FPYLLV
-408 DHGLLY
+408 DYGLLY
-414 ISASPSQGQSLED
+414 ISASPSQGQSLDE
-427 VKKLVL
+427 VRKLIV
-433 NEIENL
+433 NEIDNL
-439 KKGNFDDDLIPSIV
+439 KKGNFDDDLLPSIV
-453 NNIKKHKIQQTES
+453 NNFKKDAIQEAET
-466 YGDRAYMLMDAF
+466 YGGRANLLMQAF
-478 TGKLNWRDQVAYVN
+478 TGKIDWRDQVAYVN
-492 DLSKVTKKDIMD
+492 DVQKITKADVVA
-504 FANKYFGN
+504 FANKYLGD
-512 NYVAVLKHKGERTD
+512 NYVAVYKKKGERTNV
-526 IEKIEKPT
+526 EKIEKPA

-551 INQMP
+551 INDMP
-556 STPVAPV
+556 SAPV
-563 FLDYNKDL
+563 EPLFLDYNKDI
-571 QRSKLGK
+571 QKSKLGK
-578 AEVYYVQNKENQ
+578 AEVLAVQNKDND
-590 LYRLNFRYKIGTLN
+590 LFRLSFRYKIGTLN

-635 ASSFRVHTADEYT
+635 ASSFRVSTGEDYT
-648 FVTIEG
+648 YVNIEG
-654 LQENFEAAV
+654 LQENFAAAV
-663 TLYENLIQN
+663 ALYEDLVTHAK
-672 LKADDQALE
+672 LDEE
-681 ALKARIQKYRSD
+681 ALKSLKARMAKYRTD

-715 KYNHALSNA
+715 KYNHVLSNA
-724 EIASTTSQELIDR
+724 ELEATSAAELVDR
-737 LKKLNDVEQI
+737 LKKLNDVEQTI
-747 VIYYGPATMGELTS
+747 IYYGPASVSELT
-761 KLSSLHKV
+761 KQLGKLHKV
-769 PATFAKV
+769 PAKFAKV
-776 APAKVFK
+776 PQAQQFK
-783 QVEQTKNQ
+783 QETQTKNT

-799 VQAETRWIRN
+799 VQAETRWVRN
-809 TVPYNPAESTVIK
+809 TDTYNPAETTTIR

-844 ALAYSTYGMYR
+844 ALAYSTYGFYKIP
-855 TPRKKDE
+855 TKKED
-862 KYYMLAYVGAQADKL
+862 KYYMLSYVGAQADKFQ
-877 KEAVSTMDDLLTT
+877 EAVAAMNELLTT

-896 NLDLAK
+896 NFELAK
-902 AQLKKDIQTERI
+902 EQLRKDIQTERI
-914 GQDDIIYNYLNA
+914 TQDDIIYSYLNA
-926 KELGLTKDIRK
+926 QQLGLKEDIRK
-937 EIYQNLDKIT
+937 SVYQNVDKIT
-947 MNQVKAFHDK
+947 FKDIQTFHDK

-970 SEKKLSKEELQKI
+970 SEKKLPQAELQKI
-983 GEFKKLTLEELFGY
+983 GEFKKVSLEELFGF

>member
-1 MNLFLVDSKKNI
+1 
-13 NFVAPNF
+13 
-20 LRMLKRNLFL
+20 MLKRNLFL

-35 ATSLT
+35 ASSLSAF
-40 GNAQDYQW
+40 GQNYQW
-48 KEAQSGGY
+48 KEAESAGY
-56 TYRYVTNDPT
+56 TYKYVTNDPT

-82 PTNKEPRVQ
+82 PTNKEPRIQ

-114 EHLLFKGTDKYGSL
+114 EHMLFKGTDKYGSL
-128 DWAKEKVELDK
+128 DWDKEKVELEK
-139 IDALYEKYNKT
+139 IDALYEKYNQT

-173 AIANEYDKMMSAM
+173 AIANEYDKMLSAM

-228 IFHTE
+228 LFHTE
-233 LEAVYEEKNRSLDND
+233 LEAVYEEKNRSLDSD
-248 GSLVLETL
+248 GSLVFETL
-256 LANLFKK
+256 LSNLFKK

-273 TVEHLKNPSLIEI
+273 TVEHLKNPSLKEI

-305 DFNPDHA
+305 DFNPDTA
-312 IAKIDKAFSYMKEKS
+312 IAKIDKAFSYMKYKE
-327 VPEYTF
+327 VPKYTF
-333 APEDAITSPVIKEVV
+333 EKEDPITAPIIKEVV

-354 VTIAFR
+354 VTMAYR
-360 LPSNQDK
+360 LPSTQEK
-367 DAALANLVGSIL
+367 DALLANLIGSIL

-394 QKLLKASA
+394 QKLLRAGA
-402 YSYLLV
+402 FPYLLV
-408 DHGLLY
+408 DYGLLY
-414 ISASPSQGQSLED
+414 ISASPSQGQSLDE
-427 VKKLVL
+427 VRKLIV
-433 NEIENL
+433 NEIDNL
-439 KKGNFDDDLIPSIV
+439 KKGNFDDDLLPSIV
-453 NNIKKHKIQQTES
+453 NNFKKDAIQEAET
-466 YGDRAYMLMDAF
+466 YGGRANLLMQAF
-478 TGKLNWRDQVAYVN
+478 TGKIDWRDQVAYVN
-492 DLSKVTKKDIMD
+492 DVQKITKADVVA
-504 FANKYFGN
+504 FANKYLGD
-512 NYVAVLKHKGERTD
+512 NYVAVYKKKGERTNV
-526 IEKIEKPT
+526 EKIEKPA

-551 INQMP
+551 INDMP
-556 STPVAPV
+556 STPVEPL
-563 FLDYNKDL
+563 FLDYNKDI
-571 QRSKLGK
+571 QKSKLGK
-578 AEVYYVQNKENQ
+578 AEVLAVQNKDND
-590 LYRLNFRYKIGTLN
+590 LFRLSFRYKIGTLN

-635 ASSFRVHTADEYT
+635 ASSFRVSTGEDYT
-648 FVTIEG
+648 YVNIEG
-654 LQENFEAAV
+654 LQENFAAAV
-663 TLYENLIQN
+663 ALYEDLVTHAK
-672 LKADDQALE
+672 LDEE
-681 ALKARIQKYRSD
+681 ALKSLKARMAKYRTD

-724 EIASTTSQELIDR
+724 ELEATSAAELVDR
-737 LKKLNDVEQI
+737 LKKLNDVEQTI
-747 VIYYGPATMGELTS
+747 IYYGPASISELT
-761 KLSSLHKV
+761 KQLGKLHKV
-769 PATFAKV
+769 PAKFAKV
-776 APAKVFK
+776 PQAQQFK
-783 QVEQTKNQ
+783 QETQTNNT

-799 VQAETRWIRN
+799 VQAETRWVRN
-809 TVPYNPAESTVIK
+809 TDTYNPAETTTIR

-844 ALAYSTYGMYR
+844 ALAYSTYGFYKIP
-855 TPRKKDE
+855 TKKED
-862 KYYMLAYVGAQADKL
+862 KYYMLSYVGAQADKFQ
-877 KEAVSTMDDLLTT
+877 EAVAAMNELLTT

-896 NLDLAK
+896 NFELAK
-902 AQLKKDIQTERI
+902 EQLRKDIQTERI
-914 GQDDIIYNYLNA
+914 TQDDIIYSYLNA
-926 KELGLTKDIRK
+926 QRLGLKEDIRK
-937 EIYQNLDKIT
+937 SVYQNVDKIT
-947 MNQVKAFHDK
+947 FKDIQAFHDK

-970 SEKKLSKEELQKI
+970 SEKKLPQAELQKI
-983 GEFKKLTLEELFGY
+983 GEFKKVSLEELFGF

>member
-1 MNLFLVDSKKNI
+1 
-13 NFVAPNF
+13 
-20 LRMLKRNLFL
+20 MLKRNLFL
-30 GISAI
+30 GVSAI
-35 ATSLT
+35 ASSLSVL
-40 GNAQDYQW
+40 GQNYQW
-48 KEAQSGGY
+48 KEAESGGY
-56 TYRYVTNDPT
+56 SYKYVTNDPT

-128 DWAKEKVELDK
+128 DWDKEKVELEK
-139 IDALYEKYNKT
+139 IDALYEKYNQT

-173 AIANEYDKMMSAM
+173 AIANEYDKMLSAM

-228 IFHTE
+228 LFHTE
-233 LEAVYEEKNRSLDND
+233 LEAVYEEKNRSLDSD
-248 GSLVLETL
+248 GSLVFETL
-256 LANLFKK
+256 LSNVFKK

-273 TVEHLKNPSLIEI
+273 TVEHLKNPSLKEI

-305 DFNPDHA
+305 DFNPDTA
-312 IAKIDKAFSYMKEKS
+312 IAKIDKAFSYMKYKE
-327 VPEYTF
+327 VPQYTF
-333 APEDAITSPVIKEVV
+333 EKEDPITTPIIKEVV

-354 VTIAFR
+354 VTMAYR
-360 LPSNQDK
+360 LPSTQEK
-367 DAALANLVGSIL
+367 DALLANLIGSIL

-394 QKLLKASA
+394 QKLLRAGA
-402 YSYLLV
+402 FPYLLV
-408 DHGLLY
+408 DYGLLY
-414 ISASPSQGQSLED
+414 ISAAPSQGQSLDE
-427 VKKLVL
+427 VRKLIV
-433 NEIENL
+433 NEIDNL
-439 KKGNFDDDLIPSIV
+439 KKGNFDDDLLPSIV
-453 NNIKKHKIQQTES
+453 NNFKKETIQETET
-466 YGDRAYMLMDAF
+466 YGGRAELLMRAF
-478 TGKLNWRDQVAYVN
+478 TGKIDWRDQVSYVN
-492 DLSKVTKKDIMD
+492 DIQKITKADIMA
-504 FANKYFGN
+504 FANKYLGD
-512 NYVAVLKHKGERTD
+512 NYVAVYKKKGERTNV
-526 IEKIEKPT
+526 EKIEKPA

-551 INQMP
+551 INDMP
-556 STPVAPV
+556 STPVAPL
-563 FLDYNKDL
+563 FLDYNKDI
-571 QRSKLGK
+571 QKSKLGK
-578 AEVYYVQNKENQ
+578 AEVLSVQNKDND
-590 LYRLNFRYKIGTLN
+590 LFRLSFRYKIGTLN
-604 DLKMGLA
+604 DLKMGIA

-616 FLGTDK
+616 FLGTNK
-622 KSAEQISKEFYKI
+622 KSAEEISKEFYKI
-635 ASSFRVHTADEYT
+635 ASSFRVSTGEEYT
-648 FVTIEG
+648 YVNIEG
-654 LQENFEAAV
+654 LQEYFAV
-663 TLYENLIQN
+663 AVALYEELVSNV
-672 LKADDQALE
+672 KVDEEALQS
-681 ALKARIQKYRSD
+681 LKARIIKYRGD

-724 EIASTTSQELIDR
+724 ELEATTAAELVDR
-737 LKKLNDVEQI
+737 LKKLNDVEQTI
-747 VIYYGPATMGELTS
+747 IYYGPASISELTKQLS
-761 KLSSLHKV
+761 KLHKV
-769 PATFAKV
+769 PAKFAKV
-776 APAKVFK
+776 PQAQQFK
-783 QVEQTKNQ
+783 QVVQTKNT

-799 VQAETRWIRN
+799 VQAETRWVRN
-809 TVPYNPAESTVIK
+809 TDTYNPAETTTIR

-844 ALAYSTYGMYR
+844 ALAYSTYGYYR
-855 TPRKKDE
+855 IPTKKED
-862 KYYMLAYVGAQADKL
+862 KYYMLSYVGAQADKFN
-877 KEAVSTMDDLLTT
+877 EAVGAMNELLTT

-896 NLDLAK
+896 NFELAK
-902 AQLKKDIQTERI
+902 EQLRKDIQTERI
-914 GQDDIIYNYLNA
+914 TQDNIIYDYLNA
-926 KELGLTKDIRK
+926 QRLGLKEDIRK
-937 EIYQNLDKIT
+937 SVYQNVDKIT
-947 MNQVKAFHDK
+947 FKDIQAFHDK

-970 SEKKLSKEELQKI
+970 SEKKLPKEELQKI
-983 GEFKKLTLEELFGY
+983 GEFKKLSLEELFGF